1 MEQKG
6 LKVKRIDKGS
16 TLDPVTVENIALAKA
31 NLTVER
37 VDAATEGEVV
47 AAAKDTDIILT
58 RYAQMS
64 RSVVEKLPKLQ
75 AIIRYGIG
83 YDTIDVDAATDNKVI
98 VVNVPD
104 FCYEE
109 VSNHALGMLLM
120 LTRKLM
126 LQSNTLK
133 KDGWKPAYSLI
144 TPMGSVTGQTLGII
158 GCGHIGRIVARKA
171 QCFGMNVIG
180 YDPHVDT
187 KLTDEA
193 GIKLKSL
200 PEVMKESDYIS
211 CNPLLWNET
220 FHIVGE
226 KEFKMMKPTG
236 FIVNT
241 SRGPVIDQLAL
252 VKALKEEWIAGA
264 GIDVFEKEPIAPDD
278 PLLKMDNVILTPHTA
293 FYSDASDIRV
303 RTSVAQ
309 EAVRIALG
317 HLPKNIV
324 NKGVKPKVNLLP

>member
-1 MEQKG
+1 VEQKG

-252 VKALKEEWIAGA
+252 VKALKEKWIAGA

>member
-252 VKALKEEWIAGA
+252 VKALKEKWIAGA

>member
-193 GIKLKSL
+193 GIKLKSV

-252 VKALKEEWIAGA
+252 VKALKEKWIAGA